1 MADHIVTR
9 LDLTLF
15 GCFDLAA
22 LHAVCAAGMEL
33 AGKKY
38 ITRLDLRMQLPKGSS
53 MDFWIQYDSDGQ
65 WRHSGHLDGKGLRT
79 FLLPIRPC
87 RCDHLQ
93 FRMTGKGEIKLY
105 GLTRV
110 LEAGS
115 DA

>member
-1 MADHIVTR
+1 MMTY
-9 LDLTLF
+9 
-15 GCFDLAA
+15 G
-22 LHAVCAAGMEL
+22 L

-87 RCDHLQ
+87 RCDHMQ

>member
-1 MADHIVTR
+1 MMAY
-9 LDLTLF
+9 
-15 GCFDLAA
+15 G
-22 LHAVCAAGMEL
+22 L